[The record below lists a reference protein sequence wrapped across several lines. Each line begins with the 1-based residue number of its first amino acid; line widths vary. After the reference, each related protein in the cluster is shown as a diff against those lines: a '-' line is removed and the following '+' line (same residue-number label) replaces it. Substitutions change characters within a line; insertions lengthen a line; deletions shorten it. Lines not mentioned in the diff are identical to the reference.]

1 MNNQDI
7 PERTI
12 AVPISELA
20 RLLKRKEKLDALEA
34 AGVDNWSG
42 YDLQWD
48 EDIIGFKRIGNDV
61 DAWYK
66 YIEENYE

>member
-1 MNNQDI
+1 MSNGDT

-12 AVPISELA
+12 QIPISELV
-20 RLLKRKEKLDALEA
+20 RLLKREEKLDALEA

-42 YDLQWD
+42 YSLQWD
-48 EDIIGFKRIGNDV
+48 EDIIGFERLGDDI